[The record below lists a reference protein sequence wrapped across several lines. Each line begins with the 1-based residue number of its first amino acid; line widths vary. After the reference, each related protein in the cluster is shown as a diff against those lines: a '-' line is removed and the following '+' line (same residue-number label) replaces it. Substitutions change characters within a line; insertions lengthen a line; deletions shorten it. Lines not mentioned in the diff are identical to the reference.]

1 MKLRN
6 SLQAKVF
13 FFYSLVFVAIT
24 IMASVPAYL
33 YLKKGIEKNALNNID
48 QTVATISGKLD
59 TSWGE
64 FNSISKQAYLSTG
77 INGRTVIQ
85 YLELLA
91 ADGKSYDTYESGKAV
106 DDFLGLIAAIYNDIH
121 RISIV
126 TAQNAVYLRPSVRQ
140 LANRPPDDPAE
151 LDAVRRSSGET
162 LLRYRDKDYAA
173 NPDDVPVFVFSR
185 LLNPKQNK
193 IGVIEMQIEVAK
205 LIPLEQLA
213 AMPGSRLLVTAGDRV
228 VYARADD
235 RDGEATDGE
244 APDAADAAGQNEYAF
259 RQTAPKSGLSVVLTV
274 PRAVVFAKLDLFRNV
289 AVATV
294 VVLIL
299 FSVAVFYYLSRVL
312 TQPLVKLKNAI
323 DSIDLQDAQ
332 PKIDNKFRMNEI
344 QKINFSFRNMNDR
357 LQHSLEKIVR
367 FRTLQL
373 QSQFDTL
380 QAQINPHFLFNMLGI
395 IQASAE
401 SGQLEQVN
409 MLSRNLSEF
418 MRYSISMDSPT
429 TTLDKEA
436 SFTAQYLEL
445 MKTRYMHLLEYEF
458 DLDPDMLFIF
468 VPKLI
473 LQPLVENA
481 IKHGFGGNARPLRIS
496 VVGRLEGEWWELRVL
511 DNGAG
516 FSDEGL
522 AAVNGKIESSLARLD
537 ADFEQIRL
545 DLGGMGMVSTIVRM
559 KLQFRHQ
566 FRYAIGN
573 RPGGGAQIMLRGTF
587 NG

>member
-1 MKLRN
+1 MN

-13 FFYSLVFVAIT
+13 FFYSSVFIAIT
-24 IMASVPAYL
+24 ILASVPAYV
-33 YLKKGIEKNALNNID
+33 YLKKGIEKTALNNMN

-64 FNSISKQAYLSTG
+64 FDNISKQVYLSTG

-91 ADGKSYDTYESGKAV
+91 DARESYDKFESGKGV
-106 DDFLGLIAAIYNDIH
+106 DSFLGLITAIYGDIH

-126 TAQNAVYLRPSVRQ
+126 ARDNAVYMRPAVRQ
-140 LANRPPDDPAE
+140 LANLPPDD
-151 LDAVRRSSGET
+151 SSGLGLVRQSSGQT
-162 LLRYRDKDYAA
+162 LLRYREKDYAL
-173 NPDDVPVFVFSR
+173 NKDDVPVFVFSR

-193 IGVIEMQIEVAK
+193 IGIIEMQIEAAK
-205 LIPLEQLA
+205 LLPLAQLKT
-213 AMPGSRLLVTAGDRV
+213 MPGSKLLITAGDRII
-228 VYARADD
+228 YTFEDTRTGGETAGKAAAMKSAGDD
-235 RDGEATDGE
+235 
-244 APDAADAAGQNEYAF
+244 EYAF
-259 RQTAPKSGLSVVLTV
+259 TNMAQKSNLSVVLTV
-274 PRAVVFAKLDLFRNV
+274 PRGVVFAELDLFRNV
-289 AVATV
+289 AAVTV

-299 FSVAVFYYLSRVL
+299 FSVAVFYFLSRIL

-367 FRTLQL
+367 FRMLQL

-401 SGQLEQVN
+401 TGQLEQVN

-429 TTLDKEA
+429 TTLDKEVT
-436 SFTAQYLEL
+436 FTTQYLEL
-445 MKTRYMHLLEYEF
+445 MKTRYMHRLVYDF
-458 DLDPDMLFIF
+458 DLDPDMLYIF

-481 IKHGFGGNARPLRIS
+481 IKYGFRGIGHPLRIS
-496 VVGRLEGEWWELRVL
+496 VAGRLEEQWWELRVG

-516 FSDEGL
+516 FTDEGL
-522 AAVNGKIESSLARLD
+522 ADINGKIESSLARLD

-566 FRYAIGN
+566 FQYTICN
-573 RPGGGAQIMLRGTF
+573 RQAGGAEVVLRGTF